1 MHQPPLYSFF
11 WFGIFVWAILPFSP
25 NLLPPLPS
33 PGAGKLGQYPRIR
46 SVFPNPSL
54 PSLQWEQHWEQAE
67 GRQGDGRL
75 MPLDRTPLIPHQD
88 AGASAQALFLRGPV
102 PTSPLPGDGSG
113 TALPSSSLQLPL
125 PLGRAPPTGDGPLTE
140 ARGLEV
146 TRRRSS
152 DDQHDAAR
160 TAAELDEVG
169 SFMGTHE
176 ERFFSVSGNESTRF
190 HEISFSFSSQFC
202 FWFWVFTSLH
212 DGMMQRSISQD
223 SVIIVQP
230 TPR

>member
-1 MHQPPLYSFF
+1 
-11 WFGIFVWAILPFSP
+11 
-25 NLLPPLPS
+25 
-33 PGAGKLGQYPRIR
+33 
-46 SVFPNPSL
+46 
-54 PSLQWEQHWEQAE
+54 
-67 GRQGDGRL
+67 

-160 TAAELDEVG
+160 TAAELDE
-169 SFMGTHE
+169 
-176 ERFFSVSGNESTRF
+176 
-190 HEISFSFSSQFC
+190 SSQHQGEAYRD
-202 FWFWVFTSLH
+202 VDELLLVE
-212 DGMMQRSISQD
+212 ID
-223 SVIIVQP
+223 SCDLV
-230 TPR
+230 TTEKN